1 MRIDSLSIYRFETK
15 LASPWITAYGA
26 DYTVEQVLFC
36 LRSGGVEGWGE
47 ASPLNLPTYSPE
59 YSRGVFEINRDIFA
73 KQLLGEDIESGDDLQ
88 TRFSSIKG
96 HYFAKSGFDLAW
108 WDLASKLAGQPMWKF
123 IGGTNRHPEAGA
135 DFGYQKSI
143 DILLQKIDDV
153 KAIAPRIKLK
163 YGPGWGI
170 EVIREVRKNFPDLVF
185 HIDCNSA
192 YTLDDLPMFK
202 ELDQY
207 NLAMFEQPLT
217 HDDLIDHATLQR
229 EIKTPICLDESLTT
243 PDKARKAI
251 QIGSCK
257 YFNLKTGRLGGIT
270 NILKVCALAR
280 EAGIPCWIGG
290 MLETGIGRR
299 ARLAV
304 ASLPEIG
311 YPSDICP
318 PRPSKLLKTPIAFDP
333 GTMHYTLDDT
343 TPGSGADVDIESVRD
358 QILEEFH
365 LDK

>member
-1 MRIDSLSIYRFETK
+1 MKIDSLSIYRYETK
-15 LASPWITAYGA
+15 LKQPWITAYGA
-26 DYTVEQVLFC
+26 DYTVEQILFC
-36 LRSGGVEGWGE
+36 LRSDGLEGWGE
-47 ASPLNLPTYSPE
+47 ASPLNHPTYSPE
-59 YSRGVFEINRDIFA
+59 YSKDVFAVNAELFA
-73 KQLLGEDIESGDDLQ
+73 PLIIGKDIESGEALQ
-88 TRFSSIKG
+88 KIFSFVKG

-108 WDLASKLAGQPMWKF
+108 WDLASKMAGVPMWKF
-123 IGGTNRHPEAGA
+123 IGGTNRHPESGA
-135 DFGYQKSI
+135 DFGFQKSI
-143 DILLQKIDDV
+143 DELLEKIDRV
-153 KAIAPRIKLK
+153 KDIAPRIKLK
-163 YGPGWGI
+163 YGPGWGL
-170 EVIREVRKNFPDLVF
+170 EVLREVRKAFPKLTF

-192 YTLDDLPMFK
+192 YTLDDLPMFREID
-202 ELDQY
+202 ELG
-207 NLAMFEQPLT
+207 LAMIEQPLAN
-217 HDDLIDHATLQR
+217 DDLIDHAELQKAIR
-229 EIKTPICLDESLTT
+229 TPICLDESLVT
-243 PDKARKAI
+243 PEKARKAI
-251 QIGSCK
+251 RIGSCK

-333 GTMHYTLDDT
+333 GTMRYTLDDT

-365 LDK
+365 LE